1 MLRMAHS
8 SAALALVQPDEET
21 ADEEIQPASTK
32 NPLRRRRPVKTSN
45 AAAGAEAVVRALTEL
60 QESNQWY
67 RSQLDARTQ
76 EVERLVRLLSEQAST
91 AYVVGLKALA
101 ASPVTPEPTAQG
113 TSGRARR
120 GFLGFFRR

>member
-67 RSQLDARTQ
+67 RSQLDAYA
-76 EVERLVRLLSEQAST
+76 EVVRGLGAHPIRL
-91 AYVVGLKALA
+91 GLYFPLLA
-101 ASPVTPEPTAQG
+101 AWREWEGP
-113 TSGRARR
+113 R
-120 GFLGFFRR
+120 